1 MHFEKISFEQWT
13 KDTPFKDIPHNTLLR
28 QYYNIQL
35 PNQSTEDAMGLDF
48 YMPIIILLIMRDILC
63 CLWKTQQMKI

>member
-48 YMPIIILLIMRDILC
+48 NFIMC
-63 CLWKTQQMKI
+63 